1 MEGCRDA
8 NDVLKED
15 TPLLMT
21 ESQHSGQTVNELMTH
36 LGITNGDPLMGTNGW
51 ILTAFIDCQ
60 PAQLDSPS
68 LQPILLFL
76 SWVNKG

>member
-15 TPLLMT
+15 TALLMT
-21 ESQHSGQTVNELMTH
+21 ESQHPGQTVNELMTH
-36 LGITNGDPLMGTNGW
+36 LGITNDDLLMGTNGW
-51 ILTAFIDCQ
+51 ILTAFIDSQ